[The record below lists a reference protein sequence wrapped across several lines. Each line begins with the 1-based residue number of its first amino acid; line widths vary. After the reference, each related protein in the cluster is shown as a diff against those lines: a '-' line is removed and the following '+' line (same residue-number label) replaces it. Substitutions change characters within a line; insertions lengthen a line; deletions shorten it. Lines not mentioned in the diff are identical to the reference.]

1 MGPKKDCNNRKNQ
14 DIIQKISK
22 NETFGTIFKCK

>member
-14 DIIQKISK
+14 VIIQKISK
-22 NETFGTIFKCK
+22 NEVFGTVF